1 MARWM
6 TGKWG
11 ASLAVAF
18 LVVLT
23 YFPLLFVLNNSF
35 KDSAQFAANP
45 FGCVLNFHLRNYLL
59 AWEGIQRYLLNTIV
73 VAAGSIILGLPLAA
87 ASAYVF
93 AKVPFRGKEV
103 VFYIYIGLL
112 MIPWTLTL
120 IPLFVEINK
129 FGMYDTWF
137 GLILPYAAGSQ
148 PLNVFLFRT
157 FFEGIPDE
165 LYQSARID
173 GCSESQILVRV
184 VTPLSIPVFVTS
196 TLLLCISIWGD
207 YLWPTIVLSNYHL
220 YTVSAGFE
228 MFVESFGV
236 SGHGIGP
243 EFAAEVLTMLPI
255 VLIVAAGMKY
265 FVRGVTGGALK
276 A

>member
-1 MARWM
+1 
-6 TGKWG
+6 
-11 ASLAVAF
+11 
-18 LVVLT
+18 
-23 YFPLLFVLNNSF
+23 
-35 KDSAQFAANP
+35 
-45 FGCVLNFHLRNYLL
+45 
-59 AWEGIQRYLLNTIV
+59 
-73 VAAGSIILGLPLAA
+73 
-87 ASAYVF
+87 
-93 AKVPFRGKEV
+93 
-103 VFYIYIGLL
+103 
-112 MIPWTLTL
+112 
-120 IPLFVEINK
+120 
-129 FGMYDTWF
+129 MYDSWF

-157 FFEGIPDE
+157 FFEAIPDE

-173 GCSESQILVRV
+173 GCSETQILLRI

-228 MFVESFGV
+228 MFVQSFGV

-243 EFAAEVLTMLPI
+243 EFAAEILTMLPI
-255 VLIVAAGMKY
+255 VLIVSAGMKY
-265 FVRGVTGGALK
+265 CVRGVTGGALK

>member
-1 MARWM
+1 VRL
-6 TGKWG
+6 TKGKW
-11 ASLAVAF
+11 AATIVVVL

-23 YFPLLFVLNNSF
+23 YFPLLFVLSNSF
-35 KDSAQFAANP
+35 KNSAQFAANP
-45 FGCVLNFHLRNYLL
+45 FGFVLSLHLSNYLV
-59 AWEGIQRYLLNTIV
+59 AWQGIDRYLINTIV
-73 VAAGSIILGLPLAA
+73 VAAGSIILGLPVAA

-93 AKVPFRGKEV
+93 AKVQFKGKEAL
-103 VFYIYIGLL
+103 FYIYIGLL

-129 FGMYDTWF
+129 FGMYDSWF

-157 FFEGIPDE
+157 FFEAIPDE

-173 GCSESQILVRV
+173 GCSETQILLRI

-228 MFVESFGV
+228 MFVQSFGV

-243 EFAAEVLTMLPI
+243 EFAAEILTMLPI
-255 VLIVAAGMKY
+255 VLIVSAGMKY